1 MQSLLM
7 EDDMSVES
15 AQEFIDRANQ
25 DAVIRK
31 LARQRFGDI
40 VNVGREHGFDFE
52 LDEFDLAMRER
63 KAQSDMPSGSRCSL
77 GDDHGDEVCQCTPG
91 SGSSGPSVCQCT
103 PGTGGASVCQCTP
116 GQGGMHKHPHDRDSA
131 AVCQCPSTSRP
142 K

>member
-1 MQSLLM
+1 
-7 EDDMSVES
+7 
-15 AQEFIDRANQ
+15 
-25 DAVIRK
+25 
-31 LARQRFGDI
+31 
-40 VNVGREHGFDFE
+40 
-52 LDEFDLAMRER
+52 MRER

-77 GDDHGDEVCQCTPG
+77 GDEHGDEVCQCTPG